1 MKKMMLMAGA
11 LAMLAA
17 MTSCSSS
24 SKAPRK
30 PQTDMVEQVLP
41 LSGPQYR
48 SDAEYYRAVQS
59 GVSPEQSM
67 AKKIAMQNARQ
78 EIAAAVQTDIA
89 TVMENYAKA
98 QKLPSQTS
106 RSYEERVT
114 ELTYAIVKQSVSGMT
129 LVEEK
134 LFKEANMH
142 GVEQER
148 DEGPCARPDA
158 EGREADVGFRVR
170 PVQEAL
176 RAEARRVLAA
186 VVFVC
191 LQERCPAPG
200 SGADAAFALNDP
212 FP

>member
-1 MKKMMLMAGA
+1 MKKMMLMVGA

-17 MTSCSSS
+17 TTSCSSS

-41 LSGPQYR
+41 LSGPEYR
-48 SDAEYYRAVQS
+48 SDADYYRAVQS

-89 TVMENYAKA
+89 TVMENYAKS
-98 QKLPSQTS
+98 QKLPSQTA

-129 LVEEK
+129 LVDEK
-134 LFKEANMH
+134 LFKEANDYRHYVCMQLSKSDMKQH
-142 GVEQER
+142 VLDVMQKDEKLMSDFEFDQFKKLYEQKLSEYS
-148 DEGPCARPDA
+148 
-158 EGREADVGFRVR
+158 
-170 PVQEAL
+170 Q
-176 RAEARRVLAA
+176 
-186 VVFVC
+186 
-191 LQERCPAPG
+191 Q
-200 SGADAAFALNDP
+200 
-212 FP
+212 